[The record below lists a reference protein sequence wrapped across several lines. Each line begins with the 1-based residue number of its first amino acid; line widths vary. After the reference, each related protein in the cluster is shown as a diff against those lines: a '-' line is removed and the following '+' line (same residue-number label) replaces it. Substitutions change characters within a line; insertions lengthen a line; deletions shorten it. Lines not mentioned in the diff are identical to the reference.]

1 LRRRFQ
7 DARAPPVRPS
17 EVTGRTVWRIQ
28 DSATR
33 AGLLVLALAAGA
45 VVAVVGLAVDSH
57 RLAFAGLA
65 IAIALAGVAAAFLI
79 VTERRRHEA
88 AERELTSEAR
98 FLESLVET
106 MGSIAGDADV
116 LERTREEA
124 ERLFEARAQLLA
136 PGQRPR
142 RAPAENAIVIP
153 LKARDNEIGAL
164 RLTRSRPF
172 DRDDVVRATVLADF
186 AAREHENEQLLE
198 DARVR
203 ETERSRLSD
212 QLITAEQDERR
223 RLANELHDGAV
234 QSLSGVAL
242 LLDAGLNSIQEGRS
256 TEAREIIERALE
268 RHRATIGQLRD
279 LSFNLEPVVLRDQGF
294 GPAVRALTD
303 QIALTH
309 HMRVEVDV
317 EAAEK
322 LAGQTQAAVYQIIRE
337 AIDQAVRR
345 GPPHTLSVTMHE
357 AADGGIE
364 TAIAD
369 DAPGERRRRSL
380 EELAE
385 RARTLNG
392 VLTVDQG
399 EDAGTTVR
407 LVLPPYATA
416 R

>member
-1 LRRRFQ
+1 LRFAKR
-7 DARAPPVRPS
+7 S
-17 EVTGRTVWRIQ
+17 
-28 DSATR
+28 STR
-33 AGLLVLALAAGA
+33 AGLLVLALAAAAVLA
-45 VVAVVGLAVDSH
+45 VVALAAGSH
-57 RLAFAGLA
+57 PVTLAGLA
-65 IAIALAGVAAAFLI
+65 LTIALAGVVAAFLI

-106 MGSIAGDADV
+106 MGSIAGGAEV
-116 LERTREEA
+116 LERTRQEA
-124 ERLFEARAQLLA
+124 ERLFEARAVLLA
-136 PGQRPR
+136 AGERPR
-142 RAPAENAIVIP
+142 QAPAENAIVIP
-153 LKARDNEIGAL
+153 LRAHDEEIGTL
-164 RLTRSRPF
+164 RLTRNRPF
-172 DRDDVVRATVLADF
+172 DRDDIVRATVLADF
-186 AAREHENEQLLE
+186 AAREHENHELLD

-203 ETERSRLSD
+203 EAERSRLSD

-242 LLDAGLNSIQEGRS
+242 MLDAGLNSIDEGRGQ
-256 TEAREIIERALE
+256 EAQEIIRRALE
-268 RHRATIGQLRD
+268 RHRSTIGQLRN

-294 GPAVRALTD
+294 APAVRALTD
-303 QIALTH
+303 QIELAH
-309 HMRVEVDV
+309 RVRVEVDV
-317 EAAEK
+317 EAAEQ
-322 LAGQTQAAVYQIIRE
+322 LADKTQAAMYQIIRE
-337 AIDQAVRR
+337 ALDQAVRR
-345 GPPHTLSVTMHE
+345 GPPQTLSVTMRQTP
-357 AADGGIE
+357 DGGVE

-399 EDAGTTVR
+399 EEAGTTIRV
-407 LVLPPYATA
+407 VLPPYATA

>member
-1 LRRRFQ
+1 LRLRFAKQ
-7 DARAPPVRPS
+7 S
-17 EVTGRTVWRIQ
+17 STK
-28 DSATR
+28 
-33 AGLLVLALAAGA
+33 AGLLVLAFATAAVLA
-45 VVAVVGLAVDSH
+45 VVALALGSRPLTLAGLAV
-57 RLAFAGLA
+57 
-65 IAIALAGVAAAFLI
+65 AIALAGVLAAFLI

-106 MGSIAGDADV
+106 MGSIAGGAEV
-116 LERTREEA
+116 LERTRQEA
-124 ERLFEARAQLLA
+124 ERLFEARALLLE
-136 PGQRPR
+136 PGERPR
-142 RAPAENAIVIP
+142 RAPAENTIVIP
-153 LKARDNEIGAL
+153 LRAREEEIGAL
-164 RLTRSRPF
+164 RLTRQRPF

-186 AAREHENEQLLE
+186 AAREHENAQLLG

-203 ETERSRLSD
+203 EAERSRLSD

-242 LLDAGLNSIQEGRS
+242 LLDAGLNSVVEGRS
-256 TEAREIIERALE
+256 EEGQDIIRRALE
-268 RHRATIGQLRD
+268 RHRSTIGQLRN

-303 QIALTH
+303 QIELAH
-309 HMRVEVDV
+309 QVRVEIDV
-317 EAAEK
+317 EAAEQ
-322 LAGQTQAAVYQIIRE
+322 LAEKTQAAMYQIIRE
-337 AIDQAVRR
+337 ALDQAVRR
-345 GPPHTLSVTMHE
+345 GPPQTLSVTMRQTP
-357 AADGGIE
+357 DGGVV

-399 EDAGTTVR
+399 EDAGTTIRV
-407 LVLPPYATA
+407 VLPPYATS

>member
-1 LRRRFQ
+1 LRFAKR
-7 DARAPPVRPS
+7 S
-17 EVTGRTVWRIQ
+17 
-28 DSATR
+28 STR
-33 AGLLVLALAAGA
+33 AGLLVLALAAAAVFA
-45 VVAVVGLAVDSH
+45 VVALAAGSH
-57 RLAFAGLA
+57 PLTLAGLA
-65 IAIALAGVAAAFLI
+65 LTIALAGVVAAFLI

-106 MGSIAGDADV
+106 MGSIAGGAEV
-116 LERTREEA
+116 LERTRQEA
-124 ERLFEARAQLLA
+124 ERLFEARAALLA
-136 PGQRPR
+136 AGERPR
-142 RAPAENAIVIP
+142 QAPAENAIVIP
-153 LKARDNEIGAL
+153 LRAHDEEVGAL
-164 RLTRSRPF
+164 RLTRNRPF
-172 DRDDVVRATVLADF
+172 DRDDIVRATVLADF
-186 AAREHENEQLLE
+186 AAREHENHELLD

-203 ETERSRLSD
+203 EAERSRLSD

-242 LLDAGLNSIQEGRS
+242 MLDAGLNSIDEGRDQ
-256 TEAREIIERALE
+256 EAQEIIRRALE
-268 RHRATIGQLRD
+268 RHRATIGQLRN

-294 GPAVRALTD
+294 APAVRALTD
-303 QIALTH
+303 QIELAH
-309 HMRVEVDV
+309 RVRVEVDV
-317 EAAEK
+317 EAAEQ
-322 LAGQTQAAVYQIIRE
+322 LADKTQAAMYQIIRE
-337 AIDQAVRR
+337 ALDQAVRR
-345 GPPHTLSVTMHE
+345 GPPQTLSVTMRQTP
-357 AADGGIE
+357 DGGVE

-399 EDAGTTVR
+399 EEAGTTIRV
-407 LVLPPYATA
+407 VLPPYATA

>member
-1 LRRRFQ
+1 M
-7 DARAPPVRPS
+7 
-17 EVTGRTVWRIQ
+17 TGRTIPRFH

-45 VVAVVGLAVDSH
+45 VVAVIGLAMGSHTLAFIGLAV
-57 RLAFAGLA
+57 AV
-65 IAIALAGVAAAFLI
+65 ALAGVVAAFLI
-79 VTERRRHEA
+79 VTERRRHEE

-106 MGSIAGDADV
+106 MGAVAGDTDV

-124 ERLFEARAQLLA
+124 ERLFEARAQLLE
-136 PGQRPR
+136 PGERPR

-153 LKARDNEIGAL
+153 LKARDEEIGAL
-164 RLTRSRPF
+164 RLTRTRPF

-186 AAREHENEQLLE
+186 AAREHENAQLLE

-242 LLDAGLNSIQEGRS
+242 LLDAGLNSIGEGRS
-256 TEAREIIERALE
+256 GEAEEIISRALE
-268 RHRATIGQLRD
+268 RHRATIGQLRN
-279 LSFNLEPVVLRDQGF
+279 LSFNLEPLVLRDQGF

-303 QIALTH
+303 EIALAH
-309 HMRVEVDV
+309 HVRTEVDV
-317 EAAEK
+317 EASEK
-322 LAGQTQAAVYQIIRE
+322 LAEKTQAALYQIIRE
-337 AIDQAVRR
+337 ALDQAVRR
-345 GPPHTLSVTMHE
+345 GPPHTLTVTMRE
-357 AADGGIE
+357 NADGGIE
-364 TAIAD
+364 TAISD

-380 EELAE
+380 DELAE

-399 EDAGTTVR
+399 EQQGTTVR
-407 LVLPPYATA
+407 VVLPPYATA

>member
-1 LRRRFQ
+1 LRLRFAKQ
-7 DARAPPVRPS
+7 S
-17 EVTGRTVWRIQ
+17 
-28 DSATR
+28 STR
-33 AGLLVLALAAGA
+33 AGLLVLAFAAAAVLA
-45 VVAVVGLAVDSH
+45 VVALAVGSRPLTLAGLAV
-57 RLAFAGLA
+57 
-65 IAIALAGVAAAFLI
+65 AIALAGVLAAFLI

-106 MGSIAGDADV
+106 MGSIAGGAEV
-116 LERTREEA
+116 LERTRQEA
-124 ERLFEARAQLLA
+124 ERLFEARALLLG
-136 PGQRPR
+136 PGERPR

-153 LKARDNEIGAL
+153 LRAHDKEVGAL
-164 RLTRSRPF
+164 RLTRQRPF

-186 AAREHENEQLLE
+186 AAREHENSQLLD

-203 ETERSRLSD
+203 EAERSRLSD
-212 QLITAEQDERR
+212 QLLTAEQDERR

-242 LLDAGLNSIQEGRS
+242 MLDAGLNSIAERRGE
-256 TEAREIIERALE
+256 EAQEIIRRALE
-268 RHRATIGQLRD
+268 RHRATIGQLRN

-294 GPAVRALTD
+294 APAVRALTD
-303 QIALTH
+303 QIELAH
-309 HMRVEVDV
+309 RVRVEVDV
-317 EAAEK
+317 EAAEQ
-322 LAGQTQAAVYQIIRE
+322 LADKTQAAMYQIIRE
-337 AIDQAVRR
+337 ALDQAVRR
-345 GPPHTLSVTMHE
+345 GPPQTLSVTMRQTP
-357 AADGGIE
+357 DGGVE

-399 EDAGTTVR
+399 ENAGTTIRV
-407 LVLPPYATA
+407 VLPPYATS

>member
-1 LRRRFQ
+1 LRFAKR
-7 DARAPPVRPS
+7 S
-17 EVTGRTVWRIQ
+17 
-28 DSATR
+28 STR
-33 AGLLVLALAAGA
+33 AGLLVLAFAAAALLAVVALAAG
-45 VVAVVGLAVDSH
+45 SH
-57 RLAFAGLA
+57 PLTLAGLA
-65 IAIALAGVAAAFLI
+65 LSIALAGVVAAFLI

-106 MGSIAGDADV
+106 MGSIAGGAEV
-116 LERTREEA
+116 LERTRQEA
-124 ERLFEARAQLLA
+124 ERLFEARVLLLG
-136 PGQRPR
+136 PGERPR
-142 RAPAENAIVIP
+142 QAPAENAIVIP
-153 LKARDNEIGAL
+153 LRAHDEEIGAL
-164 RLTRSRPF
+164 RLTRPRPF

-186 AAREHENEQLLE
+186 AAREHENSQLLG

-203 ETERSRLSD
+203 EAERSRLSD

-242 LLDAGLNSIQEGRS
+242 MLDAGLNSIEEGRGQ
-256 TEAREIIERALE
+256 EAQEIIGRALE
-268 RHRATIGQLRD
+268 RHRATIGQLRN

-294 GPAVRALTD
+294 APAVRALTD
-303 QIALTH
+303 QIELAH
-309 HMRVEVDV
+309 RVRVEVDV
-317 EAAEK
+317 EAAEQ
-322 LAGQTQAAVYQIIRE
+322 LADKTQAAMYQIIRE
-337 AIDQAVRR
+337 ALDQAVRR
-345 GPPHTLSVTMHE
+345 GPPQTLSVKMRQTP
-357 AADGGIE
+357 DGGLE

-380 EELAE
+380 EELEE

-399 EDAGTTVR
+399 ENAGTTIRV
-407 LVLPPYATA
+407 VLPPYATS

>member
-1 LRRRFQ
+1 LRLRF
-7 DARAPPVRPS
+7 AKRS
-17 EVTGRTVWRIQ
+17 
-28 DSATR
+28 STR
-33 AGLLVLALAAGA
+33 AGLLVLAFAAAALLAVVSLAA
-45 VVAVVGLAVDSH
+45 DSH
-57 RLAFAGLA
+57 PLALAGLA
-65 IAIALAGVAAAFLI
+65 LTIALAGVVAAFLI

-106 MGSIAGDADV
+106 MGSIAGGAEV
-116 LERTREEA
+116 LERTRQEA
-124 ERLFEARAQLLA
+124 ERLFEARVLLLE
-136 PGQRPR
+136 PGERPR
-142 RAPAENAIVIP
+142 QAPAENTIVIP
-153 LKARDNEIGAL
+153 LRAHDEEIGAL
-164 RLTRSRPF
+164 RMTRQRPF

-186 AAREHENEQLLE
+186 AAREHENAQLLG

-203 ETERSRLSD
+203 EAERSRLSD

-242 LLDAGLNSIQEGRS
+242 MLDAGLNSIEEGRGR
-256 TEAREIIERALE
+256 EAQEIIGRALE
-268 RHRATIGQLRD
+268 RHRATIGQLRN

-294 GPAVRALTD
+294 APAVRALTD
-303 QIALTH
+303 QIELAH
-309 HMRVEVDV
+309 SVRVELDV
-317 EAAEK
+317 EAAEQ
-322 LAGQTQAAVYQIIRE
+322 LADKTQAAIYQIIRE
-337 AIDQAVRR
+337 ALDQAVHR
-345 GPPHTLSVTMHE
+345 GPPQTLSVTMRQTP
-357 AADGGIE
+357 DGGIE

-380 EELAE
+380 EELEE

-399 EDAGTTVR
+399 ENAGTTVR
-407 LVLPPYATA
+407 LVLPPYATS

>member
-1 LRRRFQ
+1 LRFAKR
-7 DARAPPVRPS
+7 S
-17 EVTGRTVWRIQ
+17 
-28 DSATR
+28 STR
-33 AGLLVLALAAGA
+33 AGLLVLAFAAAAVLAVASLAAGSRPLTLA
-45 VVAVVGLAVDSH
+45 GLAVV
-57 RLAFAGLA
+57 
-65 IAIALAGVAAAFLI
+65 IALAGVLAAFLI

-106 MGSIAGDADV
+106 MGSIAGGAEV
-116 LERTREEA
+116 LERTRQEA
-124 ERLFEARAQLLA
+124 ERLFEARVRLLE
-136 PGQRPR
+136 PGERPQQ
-142 RAPAENAIVIP
+142 APAENAIVIP
-153 LKARDNEIGAL
+153 LRAHDEEIGAL
-164 RLTRSRPF
+164 RLTRERPF
-172 DRDDVVRATVLADF
+172 DRDDIVRATVLADF
-186 AAREHENEQLLE
+186 AAREHENAQLLD

-203 ETERSRLSD
+203 EAERSRLSD

-242 LLDAGLNSIQEGRS
+242 LLDAGLNSIAESRSEEGQ
-256 TEAREIIERALE
+256 EIIRRALE
-268 RHRATIGQLRD
+268 RHRATIGQLRN

-294 GPAVRALTD
+294 APAVRALTD
-303 QIALTH
+303 QIELAH
-309 HMRVEVDV
+309 HVHVEVDV
-317 EAAEK
+317 EAAEQ
-322 LAGQTQAAVYQIIRE
+322 LAAKTQAAMYQIIRE
-337 AIDQAVRR
+337 ALDQAVHR
-345 GPPHTLSVTMHE
+345 GPPTTLSVTMRQTP
-357 AADGGIE
+357 DGGVE

-407 LVLPPYATA
+407 VVLPPYATA